1 MSKAAKYTASSFS
14 YRWQH
19 ISVKASFWV
28 GLAVVAGF
36 SLRRRDFRR
45 LGALGLVVRV
55 GRRRVMVLRVVVM
68 GVGFL
73 LVAGLLVL
81 SLFLLLVLLLLFQPL
96 FPLADAHE
104 LDPPLLSA
112 QNHWRQKGAWKERK
126 KERKKDRGNNRW
138 SGGNERMTMTEK
150 HSLTEKQTCLVKSRE
165 KAKGIL
171 NQMGLFFNVLISFKM
186 LMKYL

>member
-1 MSKAAKYTASSFS
+1 MSKAAKNKAETVS

-19 ISVKASFWV
+19 ISVEASFWV
-28 GLAVVAGF
+28 GLAVVARF
-36 SLRRRDFRR
+36 SLRRRDFRW

-55 GRRRVMVLRVVVM
+55 GRRRVMVLRVVVVM

-104 LDPPLLSA
+104 LDPPLLST
-112 QNHWRQKGAWKERK
+112 QNHWRQNGVG
-126 KERKKDRGNNRW
+126 KERKKDRKK
-138 SGGNERMTMTEK
+138 ERKRENKTEG
-150 HSLTEKQTCLVKSRE
+150 TIDDQEGVR
-165 KAKGIL
+165 GW
-171 NQMGLFFNVLISFKM
+171 
-186 LMKYL
+186 